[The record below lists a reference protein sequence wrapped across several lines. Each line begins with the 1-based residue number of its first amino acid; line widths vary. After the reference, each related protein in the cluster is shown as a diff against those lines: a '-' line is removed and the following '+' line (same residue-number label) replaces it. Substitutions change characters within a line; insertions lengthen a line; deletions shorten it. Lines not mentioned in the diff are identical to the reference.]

1 MTDVATAQRTVAQAG
16 SRGRRRKFDWLPY
29 LMVAPAVI
37 VLSVFSLAPTFY
49 GALVSLYNVQFVQLL
64 EFVGLN
70 NYISMLT
77 SPDFWQSFRVSITFT
92 AFSVVLTVG
101 LGFGLALLANR
112 SNGLVPAFRTLVV
125 VPWVTSYVV
134 VYLIFKWILNYD
146 DGLIN
151 VTLAFLGT
159 AKVGWLTSPT
169 LALGSLIVVDTWRG
183 APYAMILLL
192 AGLQTI
198 PGELYEAAATDGA
211 SGWHSFWNMT
221 LPLMKLPLAIVLVL
235 ITIVD
240 FNTVV
245 AMIVLTGGGPGR
257 ATEPLSLL
265 MYLQAFQYFQM
276 GPAASIAMFIF
287 ALNLVLSAGYVRLL
301 RSD

>member
-1 MTDVATAQRTVAQAG
+1 MEGVITTKSAVALTIPRA
-16 SRGRRRKFDWLPY
+16 RRRKVDWLPY

-37 VLSVFSLAPTFY
+37 VLSIFSLAPTLY

-64 EFVGLN
+64 EFVGLD
-70 NYISMLT
+70 NYVTVLT
-77 SPDFWQSFRVSITFT
+77 SPDFWESLRVSLVFT
-92 AFSVVLTVG
+92 ACSVVLTVV

-112 SNGLVPAFRTLVV
+112 PLGLVSAFRTLAV
-125 VPWVTSYVV
+125 VPWITSYVV
-134 VYLIFKWILNYD
+134 VYLIFRWILNFD

-151 VTLAFLGT
+151 VALASVDLP
-159 AKVGWLTSPT
+159 KVGWLVNPT
-169 LALGSLIVVDTWRG
+169 LAMGSLIVVDTWRS

-198 PGELYEAAATDGA
+198 PTELYEAAATDGA
-211 SGWHSFWNMT
+211 SDWRAFWSMT

-235 ITIVD
+235 LTIVN
-240 FNTVV
+240 FNTLV
-245 AMIVLTGGGPGR
+245 AMLVLTGGGPGR

-265 MYLQAFQYFQM
+265 MYNQAFQYFQM

-287 ALNLVLSAGYVRLL
+287 ALNLVLTTSYVRLL

>member
-1 MTDVATAQRTVAQAG
+1 
-16 SRGRRRKFDWLPY
+16 
-29 LMVAPAVI
+29 MVAPTVI
-37 VLSVFSLAPTFY
+37 VLSIFSLAPTLY

-64 EFVGLN
+64 AFVGLN
-70 NYISMLT
+70 NYVSVLT

-92 AFSVVLTVG
+92 AFSVVLTVAA
-101 LGFGLALLANR
+101 GFGLALLANR
-112 SNGLVPAFRTLVV
+112 PAGLVPAFRTVAV

-134 VYLIFKWILNYD
+134 VYLIFKWILNFD

-151 VTLAFLGT
+151 VVLASLGL
-159 AKVGWLTSPT
+159 AKVSWLTNPT
-169 LALGSLIVVDTWRG
+169 LAMGSLIVVDTWRA

-198 PGELYEAAATDGA
+198 PEELYEAAATDGA
-211 SGWHSFWNMT
+211 SGLRSFWSMT

-240 FNTVV
+240 FNTLV
-245 AMIVLTGGGPGR
+245 AMLVLTGGGPGR

-287 ALNLVLSAGYVRLL
+287 ALNLVLSFGYVRLL

>member
-1 MTDVATAQRTVAQAG
+1 VITTKSAVALTIPRA
-16 SRGRRRKFDWLPY
+16 RRRNVDWLPY

-37 VLSVFSLAPTFY
+37 VLSIFSLAPTLY

-64 EFVGLN
+64 EFVGLD
-70 NYISMLT
+70 NYVTVLT
-77 SPDFWQSFRVSITFT
+77 SPDFWESLRVSLVFT
-92 AFSVVLTVG
+92 ACSVVLTVV

-112 SNGLVPAFRTLVV
+112 PLGLVSAFRTLAV
-125 VPWVTSYVV
+125 VPWITSYVV
-134 VYLIFKWILNYD
+134 VYLVFRWILNFD

-151 VTLAFLGT
+151 VALAAVDLP
-159 AKVGWLTSPT
+159 KIGWLTNPN
-169 LALGSLIVVDTWRG
+169 LAMGSLIVVDTWRS

-198 PGELYEAAATDGA
+198 PTELYEAAATDGA
-211 SGWHSFWNMT
+211 SGWRAFWSMT

-235 ITIVD
+235 LTIVN
-240 FNTVV
+240 FNTLV
-245 AMIVLTGGGPGR
+245 AMLVLTGGGPGR

-265 MYLQAFQYFQM
+265 MYNQAFQYFQM

-287 ALNLVLSAGYVRLL
+287 ALNLVLTTSYVRLL